1 MTSQSWSDEIPSAPA
16 QPKRVLGFR
25 DLFFFYA
32 VTGISLRWIASAA
45 AAGPSSIVIWLG
57 AWLLFYVP
65 LALSVIEL
73 SSRYPDEG
81 GLYVWSKR
89 AFGEFPGFLC
99 GWIYWAS
106 YFPYLPAAL
115 YFAAGNALYIRPAA
129 WGHLSNNAAYYIT
142 FSLLALGLT
151 TLLNVLGLAVGRW
164 LHDAG
169 AIAMWAPATIIVV
182 MGVIAG
188 YRFGS
193 ANALTVHSMVPGT
206 HLKDMMF
213 WAILI
218 FAFGGSET
226 ASFMGAE
233 IKEPKRTVP
242 RALLTAGLT
251 VALCYIL
258 GTLGVLLALPAGQVS
273 SLQGLM
279 QAIARTADRI
289 GFVPATRITALL
301 ITLSNIAAVSAFL
314 AATARLPFVAGL
326 DRIRPAPFAKLH
338 PRWGTPW
345 VALLVQAAV
354 GAVFVFLGQFQASVK
369 GAYDVL
375 VSIGVITYFIPY
387 LFLFAAMF
395 RLQSEPV
402 GDHVI
407 RAGGSKFGA
416 YALATVGTLT
426 TTSAVV
432 LSVLP
437 DVDEPHKLL
446 AVVKIVGSTLLL
458 VAVGAWIYWAGKRR
472 GHVFTTETRSHRE
485 DL

>member
-1 MTSQSWSDEIPSAPA
+1 MSKPEESNGPPH
-16 QPKRVLGFR
+16 PKRVLGFR
-25 DLFFFYA
+25 DLLFFYA
-32 VTGISLRWIASAA
+32 VTGISLRWIATAA

-115 YFAAGNALYIRPAA
+115 YFAAGNALYIRPTA
-129 WGHLSNNAAYYIT
+129 WGHLSNNTSYYIT
-142 FSLLALGLT
+142 FSLLALGFA

-169 AIAMWAPATIIVV
+169 AIAMWTPAAIIVV

-188 YRFGS
+188 HKFGS
-193 ANALTVHSMVPGT
+193 ANAFTLHSMLPST
-206 HLKDMMF
+206 QLKDMMF

-233 IKEPKRTVP
+233 IREPKRTVP
-242 RALLTAGLT
+242 TALLTAGLT

-258 GTLGVLLALPAGQVS
+258 GTVGVLLALPAGEAS

-279 QAIARTADRI
+279 QAVARTASRI

-326 DRIRPAPFAKLH
+326 DRILPPAFAKLH
-338 PRWGTPW
+338 PRWQTPW
-345 VALLVQAAV
+345 VALLVQAGV
-354 GAVFVFLGQFQASVK
+354 GAAFIFLGQFQASVK

-375 VSIGVITYFIPY
+375 VSMGVITYFIPY

-395 RLQSEPV
+395 GLQREPA

-407 RAGGSKFGA
+407 RAWGGKFGA
-416 YALATVGTLT
+416 YTLAMLGILT
-426 TTSAVV
+426 TIFAIL

-437 DVDEPHKLL
+437 SADDPHKLL
-446 AVVKIVGSTLLL
+446 SIAKVVGSTGALA
-458 VAVGAWIYWAGKRR
+458 AVGAWIYWRGKRR
-472 GHVFTTETRSHRE
+472 MPQILTTEAQRHRE
-485 DL
+485 KP